1 VYLFF
6 IGFIFL
12 FIDQLLVK
20 FIGSWQRTDNY
31 ARMAARSV
39 MLLAILVVDN
49 VADPG
54 LDI

>member
-20 FIGSWQRTDNY
+20 FIGSWQRTDNC
-31 ARMAARSV
+31 ARMTARSV

-54 LDI
+54 SDI